1 MRVLFTPFPAS
12 THVHTQVPLA
22 WAMRA
27 AGHEVR
33 VATRPDVVEDI
44 NNAGLTAV
52 AVGGVLDVAATM
64 NPEYTDEPDEIRDEA
79 WLDVLDIS
87 ETRPEKLTLPYVH
100 GVLTA
105 WTSFVYQ
112 NTLPD
117 DTTVELIDFARSW
130 RPDLVVWDTMY
141 YPGALAARIS
151 GAAHARLMFGLD
163 LVGLMRAHYLRGLAG
178 LPPALREDPLE
189 EWMERILRRYGL
201 EFTEDLVVGQWTID
215 PVPPSLRLPVDLPS
229 VPVRYVPYNGEAQ
242 VPGWLREPPPRRP
255 RVCLTLG
262 RSFREVVG
270 ADRTSVGDLLEAV
283 ADLDVDVVAT
293 FTADQLDPGRRVPDN
308 VRVVDFAPLDAL
320 LPTSAAIVHHGGSG
334 TLQTA
339 LAHGVPQ
346 VIVPARMWCNVP
358 KAHRVRDAGAGLCI
372 DPEELTPQGL
382 RAALVRV
389 LEEPSF
395 RAGADRLRREVVATP
410 SPADIVPV
418 LERLTAE
425 HRSRGTV

>member
-33 VATRPDVVEDI
+33 VATRPDVVEEI

-52 AVGGVLDVAATM
+52 AVGGVLDVPATM

-87 ETRPEKLTLPYVH
+87 ETRPEKLTYSYVH

-117 DTTVELIDFARSW
+117 DATEELIGFARAW

-163 LVGLMRAHYLRGLAG
+163 LVGLMRRHYLVGMAG

-189 EWMERILRRYGL
+189 EWMSRILRRHGQ
-201 EFTEDLVVGQWTID
+201 EFAEDLVVGQWTID
-215 PVPPSLRLPVDLPS
+215 PVPPSLRLPVGLPS
-229 VPVRYVPYNGEAQ
+229 VPVRYVPYNGEAT
-242 VPGWLREPPPRRP
+242 VPGWLREPPRRP

-270 ADRTSVGDLLEAV
+270 ADRTSVSDLLAAV
-283 ADLDVDVVAT
+283 AELDVEVVAT
-293 FTADQLDPGRRVPDN
+293 FTADQLEPGQRVPDN
-308 VRVVDFAPLDAL
+308 VRIVDFAPLDAL

-346 VIVPARMWCNVP
+346 VVVPSRMWCNVP
-358 KAHRVRDAGAGLCI
+358 KAQRVQAAGAGLCI
-372 DPEELTPQGL
+372 DPRELTPGGL
-382 RAALVRV
+382 RASLVRV
-389 LEEPSF
+389 LGEPSF
-395 RAGADRLRREVVATP
+395 RASAERLRREVAGTP
-410 SPADIVPV
+410 APADIVPV

-425 HRSRGTV
+425 HRARSD

>member
-201 EFTEDLVVGQWTID
+201 GFTEDLVVGQWTID

-346 VIVPARMWCNVP
+346 VIVPAKMWCNVP

-372 DPEELTPQGL
+372 DPEDLTPQAL

-395 RAGADRLRREVVATP
+395 RAGADRVRREIVATP

-425 HRSRGTV
+425 HRSRGTA